1 MSGMAYV
8 VAHIQAFKKA
18 SNWHSCNNT
27 RMHAQQHTPTH
38 THTDC
43 FLSLEAD
50 YISDIAFAIIR
61 FSGNEV
67 STADGMVLVCI

>member
-1 MSGMAYV
+1 
-8 VAHIQAFKKA
+8 
-18 SNWHSCNNT
+18 
-27 RMHAQQHTPTH
+27 MHAQQHTPTH

-67 STADGMVLVCI
+67 STADGMVLVCIWVCMLARLEIGDIWVCA

>member
-1 MSGMAYV
+1 
-8 VAHIQAFKKA
+8 
-18 SNWHSCNNT
+18 
-27 RMHAQQHTPTH
+27 MHAQQHTPTH